1 MSFSA
6 NFRIGRKYLVG
17 TNTLAYFSSVL
28 MMNKNVLQH
37 QDAVINELM
46 SANFVAEAYF

>member
-1 MSFSA
+1 LA
-6 NFRIGRKYLVG
+6 G
-17 TNTLAYFSSVL
+17 TNTLAYFPAVL
-28 MMNKNVLQH
+28 VRNKNVLQH